1 VFDEGDA
8 HGHEA
13 IRIAEALDHPFSV
26 LVGCLDLAYLKSI
39 RGELSQTVGLLEAIP
54 RHDFAG
60 AVFKTVFYLSLK
72 ESDPRSLS
80 SL

>member
-1 VFDEGDA
+1 MFDEGDA

-39 RGELSQTVGLLEAIP
+39 RGELNQTVGLLEVIP

-72 ESDPRSLS
+72 EGDPRSLS

>member
-1 VFDEGDA
+1 VFDEGGA

-39 RGELSQTVGLLEAIP
+39 RGN
-54 RHDFAG
+54 
-60 AVFKTVFYLSLK
+60 
-72 ESDPRSLS
+72 
-80 SL
+80 